1 MKYSIG
7 YQLPDELD
15 TTFEICQDFSHHI
28 SDVFF
33 SWGTEP
39 NGRSPLGSESQ
50 REEIEKIQ
58 TKELKKIK
66 EMGKT
71 LTLLLNANCYGE
83 SGASFELKE
92 RVIGIV
98 ERLRG
103 ELGLDFIT
111 TASPFV
117 ADVLKEKYG
126 SDIHIKAS
134 VNMRIGS
141 IAAMKQLAGS
151 FDSFY
156 IKKEVNR
163 DFEKIKELRL
173 WCENNGK
180 KIHMLANSGCLTD
193 CAFQTFHDNLIA
205 HQKPDGD
212 YGTDT
217 GYPAPCHKYLKS
229 LKGMDGITEFM
240 RSNWVRPEEI
250 QLYEDYFD
258 EIKLA
263 TRMHSRPRMVV
274 AAYCR
279 GRFSGNLLDL
289 TEPSYSKLFSGYVI
303 DNTLIPKDWFAIASV
318 CSKKCENCN
327 VCANALKSSLVKY
340 MV

>member
-1 MKYSIG
+1 M
-7 YQLPDELD
+7 PDELD
-15 TTFEICQDFSHHI
+15 TTFDLCCDFSEHI

-33 SWGTEP
+33 SWSTEP
-39 NGRSPLGSESQ
+39 NGRSPLGTESQ
-50 REEIEKIQ
+50 KEQIEKTQ
-58 TKELKKIK
+58 TDELRKIK
-66 EMGKT
+66 DMGKT

-83 SGASFELKE
+83 DGASLRLKT
-92 RVIGIV
+92 RVLDIV

-103 ELGLDFIT
+103 ELGIDYIT
-111 TASPFV
+111 TASPFI
-117 ADVLKEKYG
+117 ADVLKEKYAE
-126 SDIHIKAS
+126 DIHIKAS

-141 IAAMKQLAGS
+141 VTAMKQLASS

-156 IKKEVNR
+156 VKKEVNR
-163 DFEKIKELRL
+163 DFEKIRELSQWCKE
-173 WCENNGK
+173 NGK
-180 KIHMLANSGCLTD
+180 KLHMLANSGCLTD

-212 YGTDT
+212 YGLDV

-229 LKGMDGITEFM
+229 LQGMDGMTEFM

-250 QLYEDYFD
+250 HLYEEYFD
-258 EIKLA
+258 EVKLA

-289 TEPSYSKLFSGYVI
+289 TEPSYSKLFRGYVI
-303 DNTLIPKDWFAIASV
+303 DNTLIPKDWFSLASN
-318 CSKKCENCN
+318 CKKNCENCY
-327 VCANALKSSLVKY
+327 VCENALKSSLVKY
-340 MV
+340 TM

>member
-1 MKYSIG
+1 MRYSIG

-15 TTFEICQDFSHHI
+15 TTFDICQDFSEHI

-39 NGRSPLGSESQ
+39 NGRSPLGTED
-50 REEIEKIQ
+50 EKEIIEKVQ
-58 TKELKKIK
+58 LEELKKIK
-66 EMGKT
+66 DMGKT

-83 SGASFELKE
+83 DGASLKLKE
-92 RVIGIV
+92 RILGIV

-103 ELGLDFIT
+103 ELGIDYIT
-111 TASPFV
+111 TASPFI
-117 ADVLKEKYG
+117 ANILKEKYAQ
-126 SDIHIKAS
+126 DIHIKAS
-134 VNMRIGS
+134 VNMRIGTV
-141 IAAMKQLAGS
+141 AAMKQLSDS

-156 IKKEVNR
+156 VRKEVNR
-163 DFEKIKELRL
+163 DFEKIKELSE
-173 WCENNGK
+173 WCQKHGK
-180 KIHMLANSGCLTD
+180 KLHMLANSGCLTD

-212 YGTDT
+212 YGLDV

-229 LKGMDGITEFM
+229 LEGMDGMTEFM

-250 QLYEDYFD
+250 HLYEEYFD
-258 EIKLA
+258 EVKLA

-279 GRFSGNLLDL
+279 GKFSGNLLDL
-289 TEPSYSKLFSGYVI
+289 TEPSYSRLFRGYVI
-303 DNTLIPKDWFAIASV
+303 DNTLIPDEWFKLASNCKKNCEKCYV
-318 CSKKCENCN
+318 CQ
-327 VCANALKSSLVKY
+327 NALKSSLVKY
-340 MV
+340 TV

>member
-15 TTFEICQDFSHHI
+15 TTFDICQDFSEHI

-39 NGRSPLGSESQ
+39 NGRSPLGTED
-50 REEIEKIQ
+50 EKEIIEKVQ
-58 TKELKKIK
+58 LAELKRIK
-66 EMGKT
+66 DLGKT

-83 SGASFELKE
+83 DGASLKLKE
-92 RVIGIV
+92 RILGIV

-103 ELGLDFIT
+103 ELGIDYIT
-111 TASPFV
+111 AASPFI
-117 ADVLKEKYG
+117 AEVLKEKYAQ
-126 SDIHIKAS
+126 DIHIKAS
-134 VNMRIGS
+134 VNMRIGTV
-141 IAAMKQLAGS
+141 AAMKQLSDS

-156 IKKEVNR
+156 VRKEVNR
-163 DFEKIKELRL
+163 DFEKIKELSE
-173 WCENNGK
+173 WCKKNGK
-180 KIHMLANSGCLTD
+180 KLHMLANSGCLTD

-212 YGTDT
+212 YGLDV

-229 LKGMDGITEFM
+229 LEGMEGMTEFM

-250 QLYEDYFD
+250 HLYEEYFD
-258 EIKLA
+258 EVKLA

-279 GRFSGNLLDL
+279 GKFSGNLLDL
-289 TEPSYSKLFSGYVI
+289 TEPSYSRLFRGYVI
-303 DNTLIPKDWFAIASV
+303 DNTLIPDEWFKLASNCKKNCEKCYV
-318 CSKKCENCN
+318 CQ
-327 VCANALKSSLVKY
+327 NALKSSLVKY
-340 MV
+340 TV